1 MENSY
6 KTEKKKIIEEIEIKE
21 DLGVEEKKNEVNE
34 TENKVIEKEE
44 KEERVNGNEINV
56 IENKIL
62 DYICKNSKEFFIFNS
77 AILLWGFISL
87 IIIGI
92 EYEHELNNLFIVNQ
106 LSKYFLIMII
116 QYLMAKLVINF
127 GAKVNYTR
135 KVIHMSYFLWPQ
147 LLDNELLTYEKN
159 KYTEFWNVWIIL
171 FLLLLVS
178 EEIRNRVSIINTM
191 FKAVDRPE
199 DRPYT
204 LIWFSSQIITTLIVL
219 LPFSV
224 YFSRIKKDSL
234 IFIPILIN
242 ALADG
247 LAEPVGITFGK
258 HKYKTTACLSSV
270 KYERSYE
277 GSFCV
282 FIVSFIII
290 LCYLPYMYINQFLF
304 CLMSIPAFTTITES
318 YSPHTWDSPLITL
331 VVCGLLSI
339 SVEMDD

>member
-1 MENSY
+1 MEKSDILDNIDNLEEELEVDRE
-6 KTEKKKIIEEIEIKE
+6 TDIERQ
-21 DLGVEEKKNEVNE
+21 EE
-34 TENKVIEKEE
+34 TNKDNEKENE
-44 KEERVNGNEINV
+44 KEINV
-56 IENKIL
+56 VDNKIL
-62 DYICKNSKEFFIFNS
+62 DYICKNSKQIFLFNS
-77 AILLWGFISL
+77 FILFTSFIAL

-92 EYEHELNNLFIVNQ
+92 EYEHNINNLFIVNQ
-106 LSKYFLIMII
+106 LSKYFLIMLI
-116 QYLMAKLVINF
+116 QYGMAKLVIKF
-127 GAKVNYTR
+127 GVKVNYTR

-147 LLDNELLTYEKN
+147 LLDNELLEYDKD

-178 EEIRNRVSIINTM
+178 EEIRNRVPIITTM

-199 DRPYT
+199 DTPYT

-224 YFSRIKKDSL
+224 YFSRIDKSSL

-304 CLMSIPAFTTITES
+304 CLMSIPALTTITEC

>member
-1 MENSY
+1 MEN
-6 KTEKKKIIEEIEIKE
+6 
-21 DLGVEEKKNEVNE
+21 EV
-34 TENKVIEKEE
+34 V
-44 KEERVNGNEINV
+44 V
-56 IENKIL
+56 
-62 DYICKNSKEFFIFNS
+62 
-77 AILLWGFISL
+77 
-87 IIIGI
+87 
-92 EYEHELNNLFIVNQ
+92 
-106 LSKYFLIMII
+106 
-116 QYLMAKLVINF
+116 
-127 GAKVNYTR
+127 
-135 KVIHMSYFLWPQ
+135 
-147 LLDNELLTYEKN
+147 
-159 KYTEFWNVWIIL
+159 IIL

-282 FIVSFIII
+282 FIVTMIII
-290 LCYLPYMYINQFLF
+290 LSYYEYMFINQYIFMIITLPI
-304 CLMSIPAFTTITES
+304 SITFTEAFA
-318 YSPHTWDSPLITL
+318 PHTWDSPFIYF
-331 VVCGLLSI
+331 VVCSFLTVSEYLPN
-339 SVEMDD
+339 